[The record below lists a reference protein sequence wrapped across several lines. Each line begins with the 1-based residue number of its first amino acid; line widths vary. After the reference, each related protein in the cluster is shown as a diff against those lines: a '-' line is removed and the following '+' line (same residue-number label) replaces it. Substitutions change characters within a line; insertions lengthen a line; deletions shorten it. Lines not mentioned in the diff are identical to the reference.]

1 MRSFRTLFD
10 TFRGAGD
17 AAVTIPSM
25 DGSLRPNN
33 LLDRADVVFEGRDDV
48 VACIASDGRRCFF
61 SCGRVLLSL
70 GDDPDAKIE
79 KVAECD
85 GIISALA
92 AHPSGHVAVG
102 VSGKGLVLRCEDGT
116 LAPIPTGG
124 VTFDCPVALAFAGPD
139 ELIVANGSAR
149 NRPEHWRRDL
159 MEKNRCGSIWRV
171 DVKTGAA
178 TCLAK
183 DLAYP
188 CGVAVTD
195 KRAVVVSEG
204 WRHRVLTLDPDGRQS
219 TVLDDLP
226 GYPGAITP
234 SRDGG
239 YWLAVFAPRQQL
251 VEFVLREDHFRK
263 QMMATLEERHWV
275 APALK
280 TGLDYFEPVQSG
292 GVRHL
297 GMVKPWA
304 PTRSYGLIVRLDGE
318 FNPLTSFHSRAGA
331 SRHGIT
337 AVAQRGDRVLAA
349 CAATNQLLAVD
360 PNLTED

>member
-1 MRSFRTLFD
+1 MRSLKAMFD

-25 DGSLRPNN
+25 DGALRPNN
-33 LLDRADVVFEGRDDV
+33 LLDRAEVVFEGRDDI
-48 VACIASDGRRCFF
+48 VACIASDGRQSFF
-61 SCGRVLLSL
+61 SSGRVLLSL
-70 GDDPDAKIE
+70 GDGPDAKIE

-85 GIISALA
+85 GLISAVA
-92 AHPSGHVAVG
+92 AHPSGRVALG
-102 VSGKGLVLRCEDGT
+102 VSGKGLVMRSADGA
-116 LAPIPTGG
+116 LAPISTDGA
-124 VTFDCPVALAFAGPD
+124 TFDCPVALAFAEPD
-139 ELIVANGSAR
+139 QLIVANGSSR
-149 NRPEHWRRDL
+149 NRPGQWRRDL
-159 MEKNRCGSIWRV
+159 MEKNRCGSVWRV
-171 DVKTGAA
+171 DVKGGAA

-188 CGVAVTD
+188 CGVAVGD
-195 KRAVVVSEG
+195 RGDVVVSEG

-226 GYPGAITP
+226 GYPGAIAP

-239 YWLAVFAPRQQL
+239 YWLAVFAPRRQL
-251 VEFVLREDHFRK
+251 VEFVLREDRYRK

-304 PTRSYGLIVRLDGE
+304 PTRSYGLIVRLDDE
-318 FNPLTSFHSRAGA
+318 FNPRTSFHSRACA

-337 AVAQRGDRVLAA
+337 AVAELGDRVLAA

>member
-1 MRSFRTLFD
+1 MSSLRTLFD
-10 TFRGAGD
+10 AFRGAGA

-25 DGSLRPNN
+25 DGSLQPNN
-33 LLDRADVVFEGRDDV
+33 LLDRANVLFEGGDDV
-48 VACIASDGRRCFF
+48 VACVASDGRQSFF

-70 GDDPDAKIE
+70 GDGPDAKIQ

-85 GIISALA
+85 GLISAVA
-92 AHPSGHVAVG
+92 VHPSGRVALG
-102 VSGKGLVLRCEDGT
+102 VSGKGLVMRCAGGALT
-116 LAPIPTGG
+116 PISTGG
-124 VTFDCPVALAFAGPD
+124 ATFDCPAALAFAGPD
-139 ELIVANGSAR
+139 QLIVANGSAR
-149 NRPEHWRRDL
+149 NRCEHWRRDL
-159 MEKNRCGSIWRV
+159 MEKNRSGSVWRV
-171 DVKTGAA
+171 DVESGAA

-188 CGVAVTD
+188 CGVAVGD
-195 KRAVVVSEG
+195 KRGVVVSEG
-204 WRHRVLTLDPDGRQS
+204 WRHRLLTLDPEGRQS

-239 YWLAVFAPRQQL
+239 YWLAIFAPRRQL
-251 VEFVLREDHFRK
+251 VEFVLREDHYRK

-318 FNPLTSFHSRAGA
+318 FNPRSSFHSRAGA
-331 SRHGIT
+331 NRHGIT
-337 AVAQRGDRVLAA
+337 AVAEHGDRVLAA
-349 CAATNQLLAVD
+349 CAGTNQLLAVD